1 MTFLPICMCSL
12 VHSQDKYTTVCF
24 LSVALSYG
32 FWLWTVCYLRLTQV
46 RSTWATERRRF
57 KGVCKG
63 LSSPRNL
70 SSSMSGSDSRS
81 LLSGVSDSDTHG
93 VMRTMVL

>member
-57 KGVCKG
+57 KGVRKRP
-63 LSSPRNL
+63 SPRNV
-70 SSSMSGSDSRS
+70 SSCMSDSDSRS
-81 LLSGVSDSDTHG
+81 SLSGVSDSDTHG